1 MFPFPTGWRSDTVS
15 RPKEKAK
22 AAAPPATDSRK
33 FARVFMNGRS
43 QAVRLPKEFRF
54 DTDRVLVRRE
64 GRDVVLSPMFKDWD
78 DYFRNSTPLPDD
90 FEAATP
96 EMRKGELPL
105 EDREPFD

>member
-1 MFPFPTGWRSDTVS
+1 MS
-15 RPKEKAK
+15 RPTQKTKADTS
-22 AAAPPATDSRK
+22 PASDSRK
-33 FARVFMNGRS
+33 VARVFMNGRS

-64 GRDVVLSPMFKDWD
+64 GRHVVLSPMFKDWA

-105 EDREPFD
+105 EEREPFD

>member
-1 MFPFPTGWRSDTVS
+1 MS
-15 RPKEKAK
+15 RPTRKAK
-22 AAAPPATDSRK
+22 AAAPPANDSRK

-64 GRDVVLSPMFKDWD
+64 GRDVVLSPLFKDWD

-96 EMRKGELPL
+96 EMRRGELPL

>member
-1 MFPFPTGWRSDTVS
+1 MFSPDRKAKTDSPS
-15 RPKEKAK
+15 RPG
-22 AAAPPATDSRK
+22 PRK
-33 FARVFMNGRS
+33 TARVFMNGRS

-54 DTDRVLVRRE
+54 DTDRVAIRRE
-64 GRDVVLSPMFKDWD
+64 GRHVVLSPLFKDWD

-105 EDREPFD
+105 EEREPFD

>member
-1 MFPFPTGWRSDTVS
+1 MSDPV
-15 RPKEKAK
+15 RKVKVD
-22 AAAPPATDSRK
+22 AARKRESRK
-33 FARVFMNGRS
+33 VARIFMNGRS
-43 QAVRLPKEFRF
+43 QAVRLPMEFRF

-78 DYFRNSTPLPDD
+78 DYFRNSVPLSDD

-105 EDREPFD
+105 EEREPFD

>member
-1 MFPFPTGWRSDTVS
+1 MSSPARKVRKDP
-15 RPKEKAK
+15 RPE
-22 AAAPPATDSRK
+22 PEPRK
-33 FARVFMNGRS
+33 TARVFMNGRS

-54 DTDRVLVRRE
+54 DTDRVAIWRE
-64 GRDVVLSPMFKDWD
+64 GRCVVLSPMFKDWD

-105 EDREPFD
+105 EEREPFD

>member
-1 MFPFPTGWRSDTVS
+1 MS
-15 RPKEKAK
+15 RAARKTKAV
-22 AAAPPATDSRK
+22 APPANDSRK

-64 GRDVVLSPMFKDWD
+64 GRNVVLSPVFRDWD
-78 DYFRNSTPLPDD
+78 DYFRNSTPLPED

-96 EMRKGELPL
+96 EMRRGELPL

>member
-1 MFPFPTGWRSDTVS
+1 MS
-15 RPKEKAK
+15 RPARKTKADT
-22 AAAPPATDSRK
+22 PHRGEPRK
-33 FARVFMNGRS
+33 IARVFMNGRS

-64 GRDVVLSPMFKDWD
+64 GRNVVLSPMFGDWD

-105 EDREPFD
+105 EEREPFD

>member
-1 MFPFPTGWRSDTVS
+1 MSSPARKVRTDP
-15 RPKEKAK
+15 RPE
-22 AAAPPATDSRK
+22 PEPRK
-33 FARVFMNGRS
+33 TARVFMNGRS

-54 DTDRVLVRRE
+54 DTDRVAIWRE
-64 GRDVVLSPMFKDWD
+64 GRCVVLSPMFKDWD

-105 EDREPFD
+105 EEREPFD

>member
-1 MFPFPTGWRSDTVS
+1 MSSPAEKVRTDP
-15 RPKEKAK
+15 RPE
-22 AAAPPATDSRK
+22 PEPRK
-33 FARVFMNGRS
+33 TARVFMNGRS

-54 DTDRVLVRRE
+54 DTDRVAIWRE
-64 GRDVVLSPMFKDWD
+64 GRCVVLSPMFKDWD

-105 EDREPFD
+105 EEREPFD

>member
-1 MFPFPTGWRSDTVS
+1 MPGPARKVKADTS
-15 RPKEKAK
+15 PGR
-22 AAAPPATDSRK
+22 DSRK

-64 GRDVVLSPMFKDWD
+64 GRNVILSPMFKDWD
-78 DYFRNSTPLPDD
+78 DYFRNSTPLSDD

-105 EDREPFD
+105 EEREPFD

>member
-1 MFPFPTGWRSDTVS
+1 MAEPVPKSRSDTPS
-15 RPKEKAK
+15 GREL
-22 AAAPPATDSRK
+22 RK
-33 FARVFMNGRS
+33 VARVFMNGRS

-105 EDREPFD
+105 EEREPFD

>member
-1 MFPFPTGWRSDTVS
+1 MPGPASST
-15 RPKEKAK
+15 KEE
-22 AAAPPATDSRK
+22 APRGVEPRK
-33 FARVFMNGRS
+33 VARVFMNGRS

-54 DTDRVLVRRE
+54 DTDRVAIRRE
-64 GRDVVLSPMFKDWD
+64 GRHVVLSPMFEDWE

-105 EDREPFD
+105 EEREPFD

>member
-1 MFPFPTGWRSDTVS
+1 MPGPASS
-15 RPKEKAK
+15 AKEE
-22 AAAPPATDSRK
+22 APRGVEPRK
-33 FARVFMNGRS
+33 VARVFMNGRS

-54 DTDRVLVRRE
+54 DTDRVAIRRE
-64 GRDVVLSPMFKDWD
+64 GRHVVLSPMFEDWE

-105 EDREPFD
+105 EEREPFD